1 MDTPGGL
8 HHIIARGN
16 ERRRIFED
24 KKDRQEFL
32 IRLDDIL
39 TSTGTI
45 CYAWAI
51 IPSHFHIFLRTGTFP
66 IATIMRR
73 LLTGYAMYFNRRHRR
88 YGHLFRN
95 RYKLAAQVA
104 KLLKIDVSVV

>member
-1 MDTPGGL
+1 LPGGD
-8 HHIIARGN
+8 